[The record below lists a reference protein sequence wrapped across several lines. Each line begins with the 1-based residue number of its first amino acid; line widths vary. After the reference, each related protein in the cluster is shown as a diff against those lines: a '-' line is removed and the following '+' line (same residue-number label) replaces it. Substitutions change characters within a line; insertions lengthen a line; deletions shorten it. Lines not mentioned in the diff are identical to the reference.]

1 MVEWHSDLK
10 LSPIVVLEGQ
20 NITLECT
27 CSEHDECL
35 EKTARSYWRFQDNDV
50 ARTARVRLSHVITEK
65 TLRILMVIR
74 NVSRLDN
81 GSYLCGISTSKGFD
95 EVITRL
101 HVVPKGNNSDV
112 ESTKYIF
119 LYTFLRLI
127 YERRHEQKS
136 RGTASSPLLEILQQ
150 RPKLEVQ
157 PF

>member
-1 MVEWHSDLK
+1 MVKWHSDLK
-10 LSPIVVLEGQ
+10 LSPIVALEGQ

-27 CSEHDECL
+27 CSEDECL

-65 TLRILMVIR
+65 TLRILMIIR

-81 GSYLCGISTSKGFD
+81 GSYLCGINTSKGFD

-101 HVVPKGNNSDV
+101 HVVSKGNNSDV
-112 ESTKYIF
+112 ESTKYVY

-127 YERRHEQKS
+127 NERRHEQKS
-136 RGTASSPLLEILQQ
+136 RGTASSPLLEN
-150 RPKLEVQ
+150 V
-157 PF
+157 